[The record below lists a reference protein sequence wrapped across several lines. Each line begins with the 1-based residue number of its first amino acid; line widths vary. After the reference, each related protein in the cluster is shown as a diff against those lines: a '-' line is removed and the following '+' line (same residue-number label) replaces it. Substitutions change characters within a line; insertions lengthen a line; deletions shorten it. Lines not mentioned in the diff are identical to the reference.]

1 MSTGIA
7 KILTKNNNC
16 CHYKCPGNALQ
27 RLSYDPWGTLRDPV
41 TLVPFAP
48 GDEPDLLL
56 GRGYTG
62 HEHLPWFGLVNM
74 NARLYDPAT
83 GRFLNPD
90 PFVQDPTS
98 TQSFNRYSYCLNN
111 PLRYSDPTGR
121 DILHISYGGVIDS
134 WEYTGNDNDDW
145 FYTLPNVYCFPSLE
159 TFPGFRGNHEMHQ
172 WFRPQNND
180 VPIGQNGFGN
190 YDYPDSNTITGGA
203 PLGGGAAGN
212 SVTGNADNRP
222 LDIRTLSIILA
233 TMSTNPTVV
242 KYMWDYAVRDRLGMN
257 PTQEVT
263 AADYEKALGK
273 DMAKFSTGLK
283 IIRKSLTIADFVITG
298 WEAAS
303 DGFDGKPVRGLTRIA
318 VWGTIFA
325 TSKIPYVGPFIS
337 VGLGIANAVWG
348 DELIYDHID
357 N

>member
-16 CHYKCPGNALQ
+16 CHYKCPGNVLQ

-48 GDEPDLLL
+48 GDEPRLLL

-90 PFVQDPTS
+90 PLVQDPTS

-145 FYTLPNVYCFPSLE
+145 FYTLPDVYCFPSLE

-172 WFRPQNND
+172 MFRPPNND
-180 VPIGQNGFGN
+180 VVIWNDGFN
-190 YDYPDSNTITGGA
+190 DFNYPDTNIPTGGA
-203 PLGGGAAGN
+203 ITGSSTTGRPLSGK
-212 SVTGNADNRP
+212 TDNRP

-257 PTQEVT
+257 PTQKVT
-263 AADYEKALGK
+263 AADYEKAFDK